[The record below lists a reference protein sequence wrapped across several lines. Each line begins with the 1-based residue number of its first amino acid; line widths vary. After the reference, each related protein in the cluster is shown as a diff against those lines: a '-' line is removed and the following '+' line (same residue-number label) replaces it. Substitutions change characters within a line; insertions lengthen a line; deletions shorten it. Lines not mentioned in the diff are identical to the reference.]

1 MTSQQAKTPRHKGSA
16 LPSENTPVDY
26 KDRINQIQE
35 TTLIVHTVLSKNRH
49 EKGKTGFIPSI
60 DEQIEEIQ
68 GLALAISLE
77 VLDTRVVKL
86 DKPAPGYFIGKGN
99 RENIAQLVEDLQPH
113 VVIINH
119 ELTPVQQRNLERQ
132 WNTKVIDRTGLILE
146 IFGERAQTKEGRI
159 QVELAALQYQRSR
172 LVRSWTHLERQRGG
186 AGFMGGPGE
195 RQIEIDRRM
204 IDDKITGLKKKLE
217 QVKRTRELQRLS
229 REQVPYP
236 IVALIG
242 YTNAGKSTL
251 FNHMTG
257 ADVFAEDLLFAT
269 LDPTA
274 RKLTLPN
281 GQDVILTDTVG
292 FIANLPTHLVAAFRA
307 TLEQVSYA
315 DIILHVRDFA
325 RPDTN
330 KQRSDVI
337 DIMDSLGVQ
346 AEDDDRVIEVYNK
359 IDLLPEDDRTDVLR
373 QATFDDHVVAVSALC
388 GDGTDQ
394 LINAIERIIAAKRN
408 VKSYVLNISDGEAMA
423 WLHSHTHVIDK
434 TTDENEL
441 TFIVDIDPADE
452 GRFQERYGYKA
463 RASE

>member
-1 MTSQQAKTPRHKGSA
+1 MS
-16 LPSENTPVDY
+16 SENTPVDY
-26 KDRINQIQE
+26 KDRINKIQE
-35 TTLIVHTVLSKNRH
+35 TTLIVHTVLSKAGRD
-49 EKGKTGFIPSI
+49 KTQSHFIPSI

-99 RENIAQLVEDLQPH
+99 RESIAKLTEELKPH

-204 IDDKITGLKKKLE
+204 IDDKITSLKKKLG

-251 FNHMTG
+251 FNQMTG

-274 RKLTLPN
+274 RKLTLPK

-307 TLEQVSYA
+307 TLEQVTYA
-315 DIILHVRDFA
+315 DIILHVRDIA
-325 RPDTN
+325 RPDTD
-330 KQRSDVI
+330 KQRQDVI
-337 DIMDSLGVQ
+337 DIMESLGVE
-346 AEDDDRVIEVYNK
+346 ADDDDRVIEVYNK
-359 IDLLPEDDRTDVLR
+359 IDLLAEDDQNDVLR
-373 QATFDDHVVAVSALC
+373 KAKFDDSVVAVSALS
-388 GDGTDQ
+388 GKGTET
-394 LINAIERIIAAKRN
+394 LITAIEDIMAEKRN
-408 VKSYVLNISDGEAMA
+408 VKSYTLNIADGEAMA
-423 WLHSHTHVIDK
+423 WLHSHAHVIDK
-434 TTDENEL
+434 TTEDNEL
-441 TFIVDIDPADE
+441 RFVVDIDPADE

-463 RASE
+463 VASE